1 MATYAFT
8 DLHGQYELW
17 RQIKE
22 FCQPEDKLYFLGDAA
37 DRGSDGVRI
46 MIELLADPRVTYLK
60 GNHEYFIE
68 NFFFNN
74 ATEETLKMWTKNGG
88 EPTQKALVNLSS
100 EELNILINQI
110 KDLPYTAIY
119 TNKKNKVIFM
129 SHSGYYVDL
138 SSVSKLDRNQYKLML
153 LQDRDHIGC
162 PNNSKPKY
170 IDYIVHGHTPVQY
183 IQEMI
188 GLPKTLPLSP
198 LGYDNGKIGLD
209 LCSIASDTAA
219 LLNLDT
225 LESILFTIKK

>member
-1 MATYAFT
+1 MATYTFT

-17 RQIKE
+17 KQIKE
-22 FCQPEDKLYFLGDAA
+22 FCQPNDKLYFLGDAA

-46 MIELLADPRVTYLK
+46 MVELLADPRIIYLK

-74 ATEETLKMWTKNGG
+74 TTEEALKIWTKNGG

-100 EELNILINQI
+100 EELHILINQI
-110 KDLPYTAIY
+110 KDLPYTATYI
-119 TNKKNKVIFM
+119 NKKHKVIFM

-138 SSVSKLDRNQYKLML
+138 SSVSKLDRNQYKLKL
-153 LQDRDHIGC
+153 LQDRDHIIH

-183 IQEMI
+183 IKEMI
-188 GLPKTLPLSP
+188 GLPKTLSLDPLA
-198 LGYDNGKIGLD
+198 YDDGKIGLD

-225 LESILFTIKK
+225 FESILFTIKK

>member
-22 FCQPEDKLYFLGDAA
+22 FCQPDDKLYFLGDAA

-46 MIELLADPRVTYLK
+46 MVELLADSRVTYLK

-74 ATEETLKMWTKNGG
+74 TTEEALKMWTINGG
-88 EPTQKALVNLSS
+88 EPTQKALMNLPG
-100 EELNILINQI
+100 EELHTLINQMR
-110 KDLPYTAIY
+110 DLPYTAIY
-119 TNKKNKVIFM
+119 INKKHKVIFM
-129 SHSGYYVDL
+129 SHSGYYVNL
-138 SSVSKLDRNQYKLML
+138 NQVSKLDRNWYKLML

-162 PNNSKPKY
+162 LNSSKPEY
-170 IDYIVHGHTPVQY
+170 IDYIIHGHTPVQC

-188 GLPKTLPLSP
+188 GLPKTIPLNP

-209 LCSIASDTAA
+209 LCSIISGTAA

-225 LESILFTIKK
+225 LKSILFTIKK

>member
-17 RQIKE
+17 KQIKE
-22 FCQPEDKLYFLGDAA
+22 FCQPDDKLYFLGDAA

-60 GNHEYFIE
+60 GNHEFFIE

-74 ATEETLKMWTKNGG
+74 TTEEALEIWTKNGG
-88 EPTQKALVNLSS
+88 EPTQKALMDLPD
-100 EELNILINQI
+100 EELHTLIHQI
-110 KDLPYTAIY
+110 KDLPYTATYI
-119 TNKKNKVIFM
+119 NKKSEVIYM

-138 SSVSKLDRNQYKLML
+138 TQISKLDQNWYKLLL
-153 LQDRDHIGC
+153 LQDRDHIGR
-162 PNNSKPKY
+162 PNSLKPEY
-170 IDYIVHGHTPVQY
+170 INYIIHGHTPVQY
-183 IQEMI
+183 IQEMFD
-188 GLPKTLPLSP
+188 LPKTLPLNP
-198 LGYDNGKIGLD
+198 LGYDDGKIGLD
-209 LCSIASDTAA
+209 LCSIASNTAA

>member
-22 FCQPEDKLYFLGDAA
+22 FCQPNDKLYFLGDAA

-46 MIELLADPRVTYLK
+46 MVELLADPRVTYLK

-68 NFFFNN
+68 RFFKE
-74 ATEETLKMWTKNGG
+74 ATSACLELWTKNGG
-88 EPTQKALVNLSS
+88 DPTQKNLMKLSDK
-100 EELNILINQI
+100 ELDDLLTQI
-110 KDLPYTAIY
+110 SKLPYTATY
-119 TNKKNKVIFM
+119 LNEKSEVIFM

-138 SSVSKLDRNQYKLML
+138 DYISTFDKDWYKLLL
-153 LQDRDHIGC
+153 LQDRDHIGH
-162 PNNSKPKY
+162 PDSSKPEH

-183 IQEMI
+183 IW
-188 GLPKTLPLSP
+188 KTLGLLNTTPFQPLS
-198 LGYDNGKIGLD
+198 YDNGKIGLD
-209 LCSIASDTAA
+209 LCSISSDTAA

-225 LESILFTIKK
+225 FKSILFTIKK